1 MRTVHTRYPPIDR
14 RAFCLALAC
23 SIAGSGCR
31 AGRPDEPPRE
41 GLARLLG
48 LEGSEAAW
56 LDALAEGRQRQ
67 LYDALLS
74 GEPPAQETIELLMR
88 VFGRR
93 DRLFA
98 YVGYPP
104 MPDRLEGCDGLL
116 RE

>member
-1 MRTVHTRYPPIDR
+1 MTSVHTRYPPIDR

-23 SIAGSGCR
+23 SIAGAGCR
-31 AGRPDEPPRE
+31 AGRSDEPPRE
-41 GLARLLG
+41 GLVRLLG
-48 LEGSEAAW
+48 LEGSEPAW

-67 LYDALLS
+67 LYEALLS

-88 VFGRR
+88 IFGRR
-93 DRLFA
+93 ERLFA